1 MSDAL
6 ELLERK
12 RVLVERRQWV
22 STESLPEIEREL
34 RQINQALSRIEMKDV
49 SPTAPE

>member
-1 MSDAL
+1 MSDVL

-22 STESLPEIEREL
+22 STESLREIEREL
-34 RQINQALSRIEMKDV
+34 QKINQALSRIEMKDV
-49 SPTAPE
+49 SPIAPE